1 MISLGVDVNVQSPQ
15 EVDAIAEEPKQAVE
29 TYRHLRM
36 FLIALPVFLLIT
48 TVIGGWMLGDFADSI
63 SANYATPLR
72 DIFVGVLVAIGA
84 CLIVYR
90 GNPVEDLALNVAG
103 FYAMFVAFVPYSLN
117 EVLTGR
123 TRLQGQ
129 ELTDAEAAADELVKV
144 LPVIV
149 ISLVV
154 VAAVFIGV
162 EWARGLLRRHTKSTS
177 TAHRMMFFVTL
188 GLGAGFLILLLVTGL
203 IMGTYAGIHMV
214 AAILMIVGLATA
226 IASHGWD
233 PDAKESTPKIAA
245 QYQVIVWFMGVV
257 GLALI
262 LDLVFGLPFENA
274 VAYIEW
280 AAIILFIW
288 YWVAETVRQESLINT
303 G

>member
-1 MISLGVDVNVQSPQ
+1 MNVQSPQ
-15 EVDAIAEEPKQAVE
+15 EVDSIAKEPKQAVE

-36 FLIALPVFLLIT
+36 LLIALPVFLLIT

-90 GNPVEDLALNVAG
+90 GKPVEDLALNVAG
-103 FYAMFVAFVPYSLN
+103 FYAMFVALVPYSLN

-123 TRLQGQ
+123 TTLQGQ
-129 ELTDAEAAADELVKV
+129 ELTDVEAAADELVKV

-162 EWARGLLRRHTKSTS
+162 EWARGLLKRHTKSTS
-177 TAHRMMFFVTL
+177 TAHRIMFFVTL
-188 GLGAGFLILLLVTGL
+188 GLGAGFLILLLLTGL
-203 IMGTYAGIHMV
+203 IMGTYAGIHMA
-214 AAILMIVGLATA
+214 AAIFMIVGLATA

-233 PDAKESTPKIAA
+233 PDAKKSTPKIVG
-245 QYQVIVWFMGVV
+245 QYRVIVGLMVVV

-262 LDLVFGLPFENA
+262 WHLAGGLRFENA

-280 AAIILFIW
+280 AAIILFTW
-288 YWVAETVRQESLINT
+288 YWVAETVRQESLIKT
-303 G
+303 GAKG

>member
-1 MISLGVDVNVQSPQ
+1 ML
-15 EVDAIAEEPKQAVE
+15 
-29 TYRHLRM
+29 
-36 FLIALPVFLLIT
+36 LIALPAFLLIT
-48 TVIGGWMLGDFADSI
+48 TGIGGWRLDDFADSI

-90 GNPVEDLALNVAG
+90 GKPVEDLALNVAG
-103 FYAMFVAFVPYSLN
+103 FYAMFVAFVPYSLDG
-117 EVLTGR
+117 VLTGR
-123 TRLQGQ
+123 TKLQGQ
-129 ELTDAEAAADELVKV
+129 ELTDAKAAADELVKV

-154 VAAVFIGV
+154 VAAVFISV
-162 EWARGLLRRHTKSTS
+162 EGARGLLKRHTKSTS
-177 TAHRMMFFVTL
+177 RAHKLMFIFTL
-188 GLGAGFLILLLVTGL
+188 VLGAAFLILLARGL
-203 IMGTYAGIHMV
+203 IRGTYAGIHMV

-233 PDAKESTPKIAA
+233 PDAKESTPKIAG
-245 QYQVIVWFMGVV
+245 QYRVIFWIMVVV

-262 LDLVFGLPFENA
+262 YHLFFKLPFENA

-280 AAIILFIW
+280 AAIFLFTW
-288 YWVAETVRQESLINT
+288 YWVAETVRQESLIKT
-303 G
+303 GA